1 MNRPMMNRLIFAIAL
16 ALVSALPS
24 TLLAQQFSFAPIDVP
39 GATATQARGI
49 NANGEIVGFYKTT
62 ACSDYSVSAPL
73 CPTHGFKYV
82 NGSYVKLTVPNAT
95 STAIM
100 GVNDFGDLVGFY
112 TNSDGSRH
120 GFLWLHTNVIK
131 TIDYPG
137 TSFVTVPM
145 GVNNA
150 LVIGGGL
157 WSINSNGTFAEGG
170 FIWRN
175 GHFSA
180 LNLGTAGCFNC
191 TSVNGISNNGIKVG
205 QAFRNDNYTAWLK
218 IGTDL
223 DTYLYQ
229 GTDSFGTAVNNNADI
244 AGWNTGFGGWFAK
257 KIEANEGS
265 GDATEQPPVFIA
277 VTYPGA
283 GIQTYPFGMN
293 LARAVVGTYFDSAG
307 NQHGF
312 IAKANF

>member
-1 MNRPMMNRLIFAIAL
+1 MNRLIFAIAL
-16 ALVSALPS
+16 ALASALPS

-49 NANGEIVGFYKTT
+49 NASGEIVGFYKTT
-62 ACSDYSVSAPL
+62 ACADYSVSAPG

-82 NGSYVKLTVPNAT
+82 NGTYVKLTVPNAT

-100 GVNDFGDLVGFY
+100 GLNDFGDIVGFY
-112 TNSDGSRH
+112 TNRDGSRH
-120 GFLWLHTNVIK
+120 GFLWLHTNVLK

-150 LVIGGGL
+150 LTVVGGL

-180 LNLGTAGCFNC
+180 LNLGTAGCLNC

-205 QAFRNDNYTAWLK
+205 QAFRNDFWSAWLK
-218 IGTDL
+218 VSSDL
-223 DTYLYQ
+223 DPFLYQ
-229 GTDSFGTAVNNNADI
+229 SSDSFGTAVNNNADV
-244 AGWNTGFGGWFAK
+244 AGWNTANGGWFAK
-257 KIEANEGS
+257 KIEANEGT
-265 GDATEQPPVFIA
+265 GDANEQPPSFIA

-283 GIQTYPFGMN
+283 GVQTYPFGIN
-293 LARAVVGTYFDSAG
+293 LARAVVGSYFDSTEK
-307 NQHGF
+307 QHGF
-312 IAKANF
+312 MAKANF